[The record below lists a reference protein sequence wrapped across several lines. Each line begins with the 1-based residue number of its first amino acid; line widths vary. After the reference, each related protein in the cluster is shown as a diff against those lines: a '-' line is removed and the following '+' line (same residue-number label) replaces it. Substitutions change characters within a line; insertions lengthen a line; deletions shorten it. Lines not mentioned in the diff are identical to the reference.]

1 MQVTGFCA
9 YSILRGFINIFMY
22 LSICNYSALIV
33 RMLPYKLKLFW
44 PFEFFEECLFKIYLT
59 LKRGVSLHLRNLNS
73 LKQNILSENF
83 GYNMPSDSGE
93 KVKKKML
100 KFTDRRRDRHM
111 DAGHK

>member
-1 MQVTGFCA
+1 MQVTDFCA

-44 PFEFFEECLFKIYLT
+44 PFEFNKFSNMFSYLT
-59 LKRGVSLHLRNLNS
+59 LKKGVSLRLRNLNS
-73 LKQNILSENF
+73 LKQNILSEKF
-83 GYNMPSDSGE
+83 GVNMPSDSGE
-93 KVKKKML
+93 KVKKML

>member
-1 MQVTGFCA
+1 MQVTDFCA
-9 YSILRGFINIFMY
+9 YSILRGFINILMY

-73 LKQNILSENF
+73 LKQNILSEKF

-93 KVKKKML
+93 KVKKNVKVY
-100 KFTDRRRDRHM
+100 
-111 DAGHK
+111 G